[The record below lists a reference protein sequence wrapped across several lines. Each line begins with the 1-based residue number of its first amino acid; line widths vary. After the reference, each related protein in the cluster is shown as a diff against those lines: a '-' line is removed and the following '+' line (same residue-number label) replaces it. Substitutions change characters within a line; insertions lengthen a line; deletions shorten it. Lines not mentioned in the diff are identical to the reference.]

1 VSSSPAK
8 VQETAFE
15 KQRGISQVEVRGGFA
30 QVHVSRLTEPVHE
43 NRLHVLKAIAEAGVS
58 VDFLKLTPSGVSF
71 VITENATSEIES
83 ALGQFQAKLT
93 IRKDRSVVMV
103 HAVNM
108 RDEEGLTAN
117 VVQEAISSGV
127 VIDHISDMHDRM
139 LMVVE
144 SKFAPTIEDLFKGVA
159 NGR

>member
-1 VSSSPAK
+1 MSVGAAS

-15 KQRGISQVEVRGGFA
+15 KQRGISQVEVRSGFA
-30 QVHVSRLTEPVHE
+30 QVHVSRLSDPVHE
-43 NRLHVLKAIAEAGVS
+43 NRLQVLKAIANAGVS
-58 VDFLKLTPSGVSF
+58 VDFLKLTPSGLSF
-71 VITENATSEIES
+71 VTTENATSEIEA

-93 IRKDRSVVMV
+93 IRKDRSVVLV

-117 VVQEAISSGV
+117 VVQKAISSGV

-144 SKFAPTIEDLFKGVA
+144 SKFASTIESLFMEAA